1 MMTKPVRG
9 YTLPSAIRSATEPR
23 SYMTSRDVL
32 IPGHQPVV
40 PQPGGVYDI
49 NAPVNEKAYFKVRGI
64 RQFNTDTAPVFG
76 GVPTGMKAKYDLLV
90 RANEDVERNR
100 ACPAK
105 VYTIQQQD
113 AVLLGEQIL
122 RRAAYREMQTY
133 EDLVGQGLTPEE
145 ATKVV
150 RDQMIAKV
158 VSGKG
163 SSTRAYHQQLK
174 EVVHQMAAERG
185 VQVGL
190 PQSLATFAG
199 RYAPNANFATTGTG
213 AVKAALREKIYQ
225 PLFNVS
231 KTAAQLDQE
240 RLVDAAAGV
249 RQVPDRNGLPPAD
262 AFADLPRMAMQMQM
276 PMRRS
281 RSESIA
287 EAAGVS
293 EGQQGAFNQPASSYN
308 LDSLRTRAREMG
320 VSPSGTAAQII
331 ARLNTAIAG
340 AGAGGGGE
348 IAQPIAEG
356 KASKKK

>member
-1 MMTKPVRG
+1 M
-9 YTLPSAIRSATEPR
+9 IE
-23 SYMTSRDVL
+23 
-32 IPGHQPVV
+32 GHQPVV

-49 NAPVNEKAYFKVRGI
+49 NAPCNPKAYFTSKGI
-64 RQFNTDTAPVFG
+64 RQWNTDTAPAFG

-100 ACPAK
+100 AAPAK
-105 VYTIQQQD
+105 IYTIQQQD
-113 AVLLGEQIL
+113 AVLIGEQIL
-122 RRAAYREMQTY
+122 RRAAFREMQTY
-133 EDLVGQGLTPEE
+133 DDLVSQGLTHEE
-145 ATKVV
+145 ATKVI
-150 RDQMIAKV
+150 RDQMIAKAV
-158 VSGKG
+158 MGKG
-163 SSTRAYHQQLK
+163 NSTRAYHQQLK

-199 RYAPNANFATTGTG
+199 KFAPHAHFATSGTG
-213 AVKAALREKIYQ
+213 AVKAALREKIQ
-225 PLFNVS
+225 EPILFVS
-231 KTAAQLDQE
+231 KSAAELDQE
-240 RLVDAAAGV
+240 RIVQAAQGV

-281 RSESIA
+281 RSESVA

-293 EGQQGAFNQPASSYN
+293 EGRQGAFSQSPGSYD
-308 LDSLRTRAREMG
+308 LDSLRRRAREIG
-320 VSPSGTAAQII
+320 VSASGSAAQLV
-331 ARLNTAIAG
+331 ARLNAALAG
-340 AGAGGGGE
+340 GGGGGE

>member
-1 MMTKPVRG
+1 
-9 YTLPSAIRSATEPR
+9 
-23 SYMTSRDVL
+23 
-32 IPGHQPVV
+32 
-40 PQPGGVYDI
+40 VYDV

-100 ACPAK
+100 ASPAK
-105 VYTIQQQD
+105 IYTFQQQD

-163 SSTRAYHQQLK
+163 TSTRAYHQQLK
-174 EVVHQMAAERG
+174 EVVHQIAAERG

-199 RYAPNANFATTGTG
+199 KFAPNANFATTGIG
-213 AVKAALREKIYQ
+213 AVKAELRQKIYQ

-262 AFADLPRMAMQMQM
+262 AFAHLPREAMQMRMPLRPMATRLTQM
-276 PMRRS
+276 TEEVPARVGHIAKS
-281 RSESIA
+281 RISRIE
-287 EAAGVS
+287 EATGATPAGVS
-293 EGQQGAFNQPASSYN
+293 EGRQGAFSGSPGSYD
-308 LDSLRTRAREMG
+308 LDSLRQRAREMG

-331 ARLNTAIAG
+331 ARLNAALAG